1 MGKFTCLLFQ
11 TFLWC
16 TNVFIEDAWRAASEV
31 ATTIKS
37 RFKSEVVVDSHY
49 VFRDF
54 QMFLIDVKIK
64 EELEKQPKS
73 VFSLTLINFKVLQHI
88 ATVK

>member
-1 MGKFTCLLFQ
+1 MGKFTCSLFQ

-16 TNVFIEDAWRAASEV
+16 TNVFIEDAWQAASEV

-37 RFKSEVVVDSHY
+37 RFKSEVIVDSHY

-54 QMFLIDVKIK
+54 QMFLINVKIK
-64 EELEKQPKS
+64 KELKQTAEKCLFPHVNK
-73 VFSLTLINFKVLQHI
+73 F
-88 ATVK
+88 

>member
-1 MGKFTCLLFQ
+1 
-11 TFLWC
+11 
-16 TNVFIEDAWRAASEV
+16 
-31 ATTIKS
+31 
-37 RFKSEVVVDSHY
+37 
-49 VFRDF
+49 
-54 QMFLIDVKIK
+54 MFLIDVKIK